1 MSLLFKMLHV
11 TCYEAPTWRHVL
23 QSYLV
28 ISSVLRAAT
37 FTSPPL
43 WLLMSVVI
51 MGHYLSQALTALPNI
66 ISHGQE
72 SCASCF
78 LMVGHDGGLIEFI
91 CDQDASHLF

>member
-1 MSLLFKMLHV
+1 MSLLFKMLHA

-23 QSYLV
+23 SLLQFSEL
-28 ISSVLRAAT
+28 LR
-37 FTSPPL
+37 PPLRL